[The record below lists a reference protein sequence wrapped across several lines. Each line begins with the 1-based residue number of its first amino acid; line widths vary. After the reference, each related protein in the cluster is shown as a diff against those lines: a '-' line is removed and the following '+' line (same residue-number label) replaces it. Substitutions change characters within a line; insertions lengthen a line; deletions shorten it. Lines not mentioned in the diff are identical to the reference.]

1 MKNYSMLELAF
12 IGDAVHTK
20 FVREYVI
27 NNNNGKMNELH
38 KLASKYCSAKWQ
50 SEVVDNLNLSTD
62 ENEIIRMARNTKT
75 KHIAKNADPA
85 QYHKATA
92 FEALIGYLY
101 VNNKNERLTE
111 ILNLSLKEN

>member
-12 IGDAVHTK
+12 LGDAVHTK
-20 FVREYVI
+20 FVREYVLK
-27 NNNNGKMNELH
+27 NNNGKMNELH

-50 SEVVDNLNLSTD
+50 SDIVDKLNLSTE

-75 KHIAKNADPA
+75 KHMAKNADPA
-85 QYHKATA
+85 QYHMATA

-101 VNNKNERLTE
+101 LNNMTDRLEE
-111 ILNLSLKEN
+111 ILNLSIKEN